1 MTEAGLYTTRLQAG
15 LGLVDETL
23 VLLELYRPGMSV
35 RELHA
40 AALDSGRFSTM
51 TARRLLNVVKEGFAP
66 RYMEDPVATATLQR
80 LAAHWERGEV
90 IQLFMLH
97 TARANCILADFIRD
111 VFWPRYTA
119 GFDALSRDDATAFVE
134 AAVQEGKTQKPW
146 ASSTVKR
153 VASYLLGAC
162 TDFGLLGNGRAPL
175 RPIRPVR
182 IHPRVAV
189 YLAYDLHGRGFTDR
203 QILHHPDWSL
213 FGLEGDDVRQQLK
226 RLAPEGYFIV
236 QSAGEVTQITWS
248 YRTMEEAVNAL
259 TGQQLQ

>member
-23 VLLELYRPGMSV
+23 VLLELYRPGMSA

-40 AALDSGRFSTM
+40 SALDSGRFPTM

-66 RYMEDPVATATLQR
+66 RYMEDPAVAATLQR
-80 LAAHWERGEV
+80 LAAHWERDEL

-97 TARANCILADFIRD
+97 TARANYIFADFIRD
-111 VFWPRYTA
+111 VFWPRYMA

-134 AAVQEGKTQKPW
+134 AAMQEGKTEKTW
-146 ASSTVKR
+146 AQSTVRR
-153 VASYLLGAC
+153 VASYLLGTCA
-162 TDFGLLGNGRAPL
+162 DFGLLGNGRVAP

-182 IHPRVAV
+182 IHARVAT
-189 YLAYDLHGRGFTDR
+189 YLAYNLHDRGFTDSQVLR
-203 QILHHPDWSL
+203 HPDWGL

-226 RLAPEGYFIV
+226 RLAPEGHFIV
-236 QSAGEVTQITWS
+236 QSAGDVTQITWG

-259 TGQQLQ
+259 AGQ